1 MNNHLKLVAYM
12 LDKMHEYQKIN
23 DITGECIT
31 NVQYLYDILTYN
43 TNLDVKVK
51 SVYVV
56 FNYDDETSV
65 ICTGHLCVLING
77 VLFDPSYQYATIKD
91 PKYIV
96 TFKELNKHLKNVDSV
111 TKKKLLKNCLYFN
124 ELEKKINSGEFVIHC
139 KDYYHSQA
147 NYCMIKDA

>member
-1 MNNHLKLVAYM
+1 M

-77 VLFDPSYQYATIKD
+77 VLFDPSYQYAKIKD
-91 PKYIV
+91 AKYIV

-111 TKKKLLKNCLYFN
+111 TKKKTFKKLLIF
-124 ELEKKINSGEFVIHC
+124 
-139 KDYYHSQA
+139 
-147 NYCMIKDA
+147 